1 MREHEFQRHYYA
13 CASVHPLVNISHIRV
28 STFSMEEGSD
38 FPGLEYSCGE
48 DLRRISMVPLAY
60 TYTNFSIHIPNNYS
74 NISHLTPL
82 HHQDSSEAEQTCSSV
97 WDHEFNTHGFS
108 CPLCCDPSGSHL
120 SHCPPVCCSDGL
132 LPLTDLYQF
141 QSPMTASHAWTPGG
155 AFQYHTSSAEPCDSV
170 GSITSAEDEQI
181 FSTHESSRHC
191 NQMDLGQ
198 SVQPTCCPIPPD
210 IETVGQNKDSTRSF
224 SENSKKPCHCTK
236 SQCLKLYCDC
246 FANGEICSECSC
258 INCCNNMEHATE
270 RHRAIMICLDRNPD
284 AFHSKINSS
293 IEGVMKRSHTRGC
306 NCKSSGC
313 LKNYCECYKAQIM
326 CSSMCKCVSCNNYS
340 RSEVEKQ
347 STVEMSTHTHHNTTQ
362 CTANLSCLTDTVVK
376 ATCGCLLAQAEEV
389 EKEGLSRVQAER
401 VTLEEFGY
409 CLTQI
414 LVKCCDFL
422 ETKELFGAA
431 VVSHS
436 GILLNRESWCS

>member
-1 MREHEFQRHYYA
+1 
-13 CASVHPLVNISHIRV
+13 
-28 STFSMEEGSD
+28 MEEGSD

-270 RHRAIMICLDRNPD
+270 RHRAIM
-284 AFHSKINSS
+284 
-293 IEGVMKRSHTRGC
+293 
-306 NCKSSGC
+306 
-313 LKNYCECYKAQIM
+313 AQIM

-389 EKEGLSRVQAER
+389 EKDGLSRVQAER

-414 LVKCCDFL
+414 VHFMFKHTQL
-422 ETKELFGAA
+422 EL
-431 VVSHS
+431 
-436 GILLNRESWCS
+436 